1 MADYRYPVIQRPSF
15 SRQLRRT
22 ALLFV
27 ALCTGIAT
35 HCARAVLIN
44 GEGPANV
51 TGVYDRFNVGSY
63 PGTPVSNPTFFAAGF
78 DLSGIGWVNSDPNQ
92 SITLVSPQYFVG
104 ASHLFPGAGST
115 LQFFG
120 TNNSLYSA
128 SVASSHRLTYT
139 GTNGAQLSDLTIG
152 RLTASLPSFVT
163 PMPIFYAGATDF
175 VKNPSS
181 FNAYAGISLYNYGH
195 TARMGING
203 LDGFTQYS
211 LLGDPVGSNIGL
223 VYTQGS
229 GAGETLLEGGD
240 SGSPTLAYRDGV
252 YGLIGTHSGIDPTL
266 PISYDA
272 FVSYTSY
279 VDQMNAIFAQN
290 AAIDDGNQS
299 LILVVPEPGM
309 FCVGIALLGICA
321 ARRTRRMRQEL

>member
-1 MADYRYPVIQRPSF
+1 MQLVIQRPSIC
-15 SRQLRRT
+15 RHLRRT

-27 ALCTGIAT
+27 ALCAGFAT

-51 TGVYDRFNVGSY
+51 TGIYDRFNVGSY
-63 PGTPVSNPTFFAAGF
+63 PGAPERNSDFFAASLN
-78 DLSGIGWVNSDPNQ
+78 LSGIGWVALPPGQIPTQ

-104 ASHLFPGAGST
+104 ASHFFPGAGTT

-120 TNNSLYSA
+120 TDHSLYSA
-128 SVASSHRLTYT
+128 SVASTHRLTYT
-139 GTNGAQLSDLTIG
+139 GTNGAQHSDLTIG
-152 RLTASLPSFVT
+152 RLTASLPSSVT
-163 PMPIFYAGATDF
+163 PMPIFYAGATSIS
-175 VKNPSS
+175 NPSS
-181 FNAYAGISLYNYGH
+181 FDAYDGVLLLNYGH

-252 YGLIGTHSGIDPTL
+252 YGLIGTHSGVNASQFL
-266 PISYDA
+266 SVDA

-279 VDQMNAIFAQN
+279 VDQMNTIM
-290 AAIDDGNQS
+290 AADGQS
-299 LILVVPEPGM
+299 LILVVPEPGT
-309 FCVGIALLGICA
+309 FCVGMALLGICA
-321 ARRTRRMRQEL
+321 ARRARRMRQAL